1 MTAFD
6 LLAERATEAL
16 ERIAAALEAFAEA
29 VEPEPGDERTGED
42 EPEPPIDAAPEW
54 QPVKGGRAFVP
65 GFGLVVVDRMYES
78 EGEVVAVCVREDGV
92 QSIVRVI
99 HLAPVGEGEA

>member
-6 LLAERATEAL
+6 PLAERATEAL
-16 ERIAAALEAFAEA
+16 ERIADLLERLLAEA

-54 QPVKGGRAFVP
+54 QLVKGGRAFVQ
-65 GFGLVVVDRMYES
+65 GCGLVVLDRIYES
-78 EGEVVAVCVREDGV
+78 EGEVVAVCVR
-92 QSIVRVI
+92 
-99 HLAPVGEGEA
+99 